1 MYISKEKRRAI
12 GKLNSSYCAYYCI
25 ILVMILCSCSPN
37 TSKIVYFKEPK
48 YKGYHTSESHRHGKI
63 HNSHF
68 IPNNHHV
75 NHKLVDEYNRLYAK
89 LHDGKST
96 PNSLILWMVSYLL
109 TIITIAGLSIL
120 I

>member
-1 MYISKEKRRAI
+1 MCKDKNSRKTIGWANSLNYSMY
-12 GKLNSSYCAYYCI
+12 CC
-25 ILVMILCSCSPN
+25 ILVIFFNCAPN

-48 YKGYHTSESHRHGKI
+48 YKGYHTSGSHKHGKI

-96 PNSLILWMVSYLL
+96 PNSLTLWMISYLL